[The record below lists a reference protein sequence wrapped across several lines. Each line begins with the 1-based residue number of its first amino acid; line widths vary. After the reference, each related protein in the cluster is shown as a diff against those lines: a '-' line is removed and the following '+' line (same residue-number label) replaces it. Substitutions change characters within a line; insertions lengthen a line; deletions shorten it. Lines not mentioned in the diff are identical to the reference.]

1 MLKLIKT
8 TTLADAERVADTAPP
23 VRYRET
29 SESAIAAA
37 QRMQRSYSAKQADK
51 ILGTGPHCTGLCHQ
65 GRRPCVHPVECGVTP
80 APAEASTELGAEPVA
95 FERKPA
101 PQDIGEAIGTVLGWV
116 LLCAVAVALVLTLV
130 NHAPK
135 P

>member
-65 GRRPCVHPVECGVTP
+65 GRRPCVHPVECGVAP

-95 FERKPA
+95 FERKPT
-101 PQDIGEAIGTVLGWV
+101 PQDLGNALGTAIALIVIG
-116 LLCAVAVALVLTLV
+116 LLALVYLVPKAVAFFAR
-130 NHAPK
+130 
-135 P
+135 